1 MSGLLSEKTSSEA
14 STRGAGLA
22 SPVTNEHT
30 EKIFL
35 PSSADSGGGLE
46 ATPTELPP
54 LPWTPP
60 SIQELLN
67 RREDLYRPEETEKAW
82 SDAADVVKDYS
93 DDMIKR
99 WNAEI
104 DTYLVYAGLFSA
116 ILTAFNVQSYVLLQP
131 TPQDPTLLALQQIS
145 AQLGSFSTNPP
156 FINSTQPAFQQTDT
170 APPPVPRAAVWLN
183 ALWFS
188 SLILSLSSASVG
200 IMVKQWI
207 NEYNGGISS
216 GNSRKTAQLR
226 QYRLNGLIAW
236 RVRDIV
242 MVIPVLLQL
251 ALALFLAGMLILL
264 WTLDPTV
271 ATVSSVLVAILG
283 TFVLVTMFL
292 PLFKAGCC
300 YLSPQTLA
308 LYAVYARVA
317 RAFNVLRYST
327 FHPLR
332 EIVLRRHRAAAGTTG
347 RILEKIGCALTACSG
362 RRQPRS
368 GGLRTWRGREQ
379 LFVTRTGH
387 ILDTDMLIMAYDAS
401 MDPESLSNAATCL
414 SGKPPAIVIECFER
428 LHGANERHYGRH
440 SPYQVA
446 LFTNQTAN
454 DLWINVLLC
463 LLKVDGSS
471 RDAHWAKKIE
481 DLLRYL
487 RFSVCFPRPGLD
499 KRHADWVLTA
509 LSSIAWVPDDGV
521 LPWKRM
527 NDIALNGLGEILPW
541 AGQFDI
547 NVDSAVIGYAA
558 AAADQRLR
566 LPLDTPSWTELCE
579 RVAAATSLVEN
590 VVRLVDTSEVPE
602 SALARADDA
611 LHRLSSD
618 LRRVDPADVYSNFD
632 AARSFNITGL
642 VRVLALR
649 HTSLGALVS
658 RDLVHSLDHTVGLLR
673 DAIRERRQLMRD
685 MREEDFMPDAVE
697 LEQLKTIVS
706 AESV

>member
-1 MSGLLSEKTSSEA
+1 M
-14 STRGAGLA
+14 
-22 SPVTNEHT
+22 
-30 EKIFL
+30 
-35 PSSADSGGGLE
+35 
-46 ATPTELPP
+46 
-54 LPWTPP
+54 
-60 SIQELLN
+60 N
-67 RREDLYRPEETEKAW
+67 RRKDLYRPEETEKAW
-82 SDAADVVKDYS
+82 SDAANVVKVYS

-104 DTYLVYAGLFSA
+104 DTYLVYVRVLICESQRVRHGLTRDEQAGLFSA

-145 AQLGSFSTNPP
+145 AQLSSFSTNPP

-207 NEYNGGISS
+207 NEYQGGISS
-216 GNSRKTAQLR
+216 GHSRKTAQLR

-251 ALALFLAGMLILL
+251 ALALFLAGMLVLL

-271 ATVSSVLVAILG
+271 ATVSSVLVGILG

-327 FHPLR
+327 LHPLR
-332 EIVLRRHRAAAGTTG
+332 ELVLRRRRAAAGTIG
-347 RILEKIGCALTACSG
+347 RLLEKIGRALTACSG
-362 RRQPRS
+362 RRRPRS
-368 GGLRTWRGREQ
+368 GRLRTWRGREQ
-379 LFVTRTGH
+379 LFVTRTSH
-387 ILDTDMLIMAYDAS
+387 ILETDMLILAYDAS
-401 MDPESLSNAATCL
+401 MDPESLSNAAICL
-414 SGKPPAIVIECFER
+414 SGKPPAIVVECFER

-463 LLKVDGSS
+463 LLHVRGTS
-471 RDAHWAKKIE
+471 RDARWAKTIE

-487 RFSVCFPRPGLD
+487 RFSATFPRPGLD

-527 NDIALNGLGEILPW
+527 NDIALSGLAEVLPW

-547 NVDSAVIGYAA
+547 DVDSTVIGYG
-558 AAADQRLR
+558 
-566 LPLDTPSWTELCE
+566 E
-579 RVAAATSLVEN
+579 RY
-590 VVRLVDTSEVPE
+590 
-602 SALARADDA
+602 ALYQYD
-611 LHRLSSD
+611 LSMTCLTYEISC
-618 LRRVDPADVYSNFD
+618 S
-632 AARSFNITGL
+632 GC
-642 VRVLALR
+642 
-649 HTSLGALVS
+649 
-658 RDLVHSLDHTVGLLR
+658 
-673 DAIRERRQLMRD
+673 
-685 MREEDFMPDAVE
+685 
-697 LEQLKTIVS
+697 
-706 AESV
+706 